1 MLLLRLL
8 EVLVM
13 PARDGTPTLTSAPM
27 HENATFLGRSFTRR
41 GAAATVLGVLAL
53 SAGASLVDAASP
65 PLWAAVAGGVLFL
78 ILLRAVFL
86 AFSRPAQVRV
96 PDHRASPEDAARAS
110 LAREEADR
118 QQHGRG
124 TR

>member
-13 PARDGTPTLTSAPM
+13 PARERHPTIGSAPSN
-27 HENATFLGRSFTRR
+27 ENATLLGRSFTRK
-41 GAAATVLGVLAL
+41 GVAATVLGVLAL

-65 PLWAAVAGGVLFL
+65 PSWAAVAGGLLFL

-86 AFSRPAQVRV
+86 AFSQPATVRG
-96 PDHRASPEDAARAS
+96 PDHPAAPDDTRASR
-110 LAREEADR
+110 AREEADR
-118 QQHGRG
+118 RHQGRSP
-124 TR
+124 R